1 MSDPFAE
8 YTPVLKPNSPP
19 VRRSY
24 SYKFHFIDP
33 ASFSLPAYNYN
44 YMYNPEENWR
54 GGETTR
60 GQIAGI
66 DMTKRLEGKATEAVD
81 IQFMFAAGI
90 SLPTTTDGPL
100 GAALCRAY
108 NKWAAK
114 LVKGYRGRTGAWGDD
129 PCGLPR

>member
-1 MSDPFAE
+1 
-8 YTPVLKPNSPP
+8 
-19 VRRSY
+19 
-24 SYKFHFIDP
+24 
-33 ASFSLPAYNYN
+33 
-44 YMYNPEENWR
+44 MYNPEENWR

-100 GAALCRAY
+100 GAALCWAY

-114 LVKGYRGRTGAWGDD
+114 LVKGYGGELVPGAMIPAGG
-129 PCGLPR
+129 PAEMTNELFRCAKELGFKGANV